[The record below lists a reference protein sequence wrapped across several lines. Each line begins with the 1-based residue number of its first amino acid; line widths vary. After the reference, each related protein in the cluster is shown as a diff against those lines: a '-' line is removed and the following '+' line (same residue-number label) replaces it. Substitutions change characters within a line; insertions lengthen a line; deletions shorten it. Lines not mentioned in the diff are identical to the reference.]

1 MAGRCETGWGWA
13 RGLCALRFLAL
24 LGTFFALAGGCAK
37 APRVSVQSAVSSLP
51 VPLLHLREDGLR
63 RSGSFGGLH
72 ETARLLII
80 AHGAQAEWLAHGVI
94 RLPLES
100 CAAAV
105 GYRSSDAV
113 ECTLIALADAETAV
127 LVMSQSESCDR
138 ATCLEQSWVFLDDQ
152 RSPVPLPSRRAADYS
167 SLRTDLSREYAEALW
182 LAGYRGRRDAHRAD
196 ADDPYA
202 EPDDAADERPRIASY
217 ASCTRAPRGGEL
229 ICRSREGHL
238 IGLNPLTSVER
249 VIARLELSVSAGA
262 LAAEGLT
269 DPAFFMPDG
278 RLAIAVHVKSH
289 ALCGG
294 LSCTLVGIVDDQAAL
309 HLVRP

>member
-13 RGLCALRFLAL
+13 RRPRALRFLAL
-24 LGTFFALAGGCAK
+24 LGALALAAGCAQ

-51 VPLLHLREDGLR
+51 APLLHMHEDGLR

-80 AHGAQAEWLAHGVI
+80 AHGAQAEWLARGVI

-100 CAAAV
+100 CVAAV
-105 GYRSSDAV
+105 GYRSSEAV
-113 ECTLIALADAETAV
+113 ECTLIALADAQTAV
-127 LVMSQSESCDR
+127 LVMSQSAECDR
-138 ATCLEQSWVFLDDQ
+138 AMCLEQSWVFLNDQ
-152 RSPVPLPSRRAADYS
+152 RSPVPLPARRAADYS

-182 LAGYRGRRDAHRAD
+182 LAGYRGRRDARSAD
-196 ADDPYA
+196 ANDPYA
-202 EPDDAADERPRIASY
+202 EPEDAADELPRIASY
-217 ASCTRAPRGGEL
+217 ASCTRAPHGAEL

-262 LAAEGLT
+262 LAAEGRSE
-269 DPAFFMPDG
+269 PAFFTADG
-278 RLAIAVHVKSH
+278 RLAIAVHLTRH
-289 ALCGG
+289 ALCGEA
-294 LSCTLVGIVDDQAAL
+294 SCTLLGIVDENQAL
-309 HLVRP
+309 RFVRP